1 MFVFEDIEVNL
12 TPEDAVDE
20 AAARLSRDASPSSVA
35 SPSAFVNLP
44 SPPNSERGAPAQ
56 MFVAQNVPERK
67 QQQLPSVNTL
77 DSSRPTSSW
86 RDPSVSSL
94 SGLLNGRK
102 RLKLKM

>member
-12 TPEDAVDE
+12 TPEDAADE
-20 AAARLSRDASPSSVA
+20 GAARLSRDASPSSV
-35 SPSAFVNLP
+35 SSSAFINLP
-44 SPPNSERGAPAQ
+44 SPPNSERGAAAQ
-56 MFVAQNVPERK
+56 MFVAQDIPE
-67 QQQLPSVNTL
+67 QQRPPGVNTL
-77 DSSRPTSSW
+77 DSSRLTSSW

>member
-20 AAARLSRDASPSSVA
+20 GAARPSRDASPSSV
-35 SPSAFVNLP
+35 SSSSAFINLP

-56 MFVAQNVPERK
+56 MFVAQDIPEK
-67 QQQLPSVNTL
+67 LQQPPGVNTVG
-77 DSSRPTSSW
+77 SSRLTSSW

>member
-20 AAARLSRDASPSSVA
+20 GAVRLSRDASPASVS
-35 SPSAFVNLP
+35 SPSAFINLP
-44 SPPNSERGAPAQ
+44 SPPNSERGAAAP
-56 MFVAQNVPERK
+56 MFVAQDIPE
-67 QQQLPSVNTL
+67 QQRPPGVNTL
-77 DSSRPTSSW
+77 DSSRLTSSW